1 LTSPIGGDKVICIC
15 KIKVLDVIILAF
27 AYDIK
32 HLIGNTPLYE
42 LKRFGSGLPGRIL
55 AKLEYFNP
63 GGSIKDRVA
72 LAMIEQAEKSGLLG
86 GVGAGGDSASASVV
100 IEPTSG
106 NTGIGLAMV
115 CSARGYRC
123 ILCMPETMSVERQNL
138 LRALGAEVV
147 LTPGAEGMFGAIDRA
162 TELVRQT
169 PGAFMPAQ
177 FDNPANPA
185 AHRATTAEEIWRATA
200 GHVDV
205 LVSAVGTGGTITG
218 VGEMLKERNPALQ
231 VVAVEPA
238 ESPVLSGG
246 KPGPH
251 RIQGIGAG
259 FVPRVLNVAI
269 LDEIIRVTGDQAI
282 EAARCLARDEGLLV
296 GISSGAAAHA
306 ARQLAGREQNRG
318 CTVVVIFPDTGERYL
333 STELFK

>member
-1 LTSPIGGDKVICIC
+1 MS
-15 KIKVLDVIILAF
+15 F

-32 HLIGNTPLYE
+32 QLIGNTPLYE
-42 LKRFGSGLPGRIL
+42 LKRFGSGLSGRIL

-72 LAMIEQAEKSGLLG
+72 LAMIEEAEKSGLLG
-86 GVGAGGDSASASVV
+86 CCSVSDGVSAAGGDSSDSVKGSV
-100 IEPTSG
+100 IIEPTSG

-123 ILCMPETMSVERQNL
+123 ILCMPDTMSVERQSL

-147 LTPGAEGMFGAIDRA
+147 LTPGAEGMAGAIDRA
-162 TELVRQT
+162 NELVRQT
-169 PGAFMPAQ
+169 RGAFMPAQ

-185 AHRATTAEEIWRATA
+185 VHRATTAEEIWRDTA
-200 GHVDV
+200 GQVDV

-218 VGEMLKERNPALQ
+218 IGEILKERNPSLK

-246 KPGPH
+246 KPGLH
-251 RIQGIGAG
+251 KIQGIGAG
-259 FVPRVLNVAI
+259 FVPQVLNVAL
-269 LDEIIRVTGDQAI
+269 LDEIIKVTGDHAI
-282 EAARCLARDEGLLV
+282 ETARCLAREEGLLV
-296 GISSGAAAHA
+296 GISSGAAAYA
-306 ARQLAGREQNRG
+306 ARELAEREQNRG
-318 CTVVVIFPDTGERYL
+318 LTVVVIFPDTGERYL
-333 STELFK
+333 SSELYK

>member
-1 LTSPIGGDKVICIC
+1 MMP
-15 KIKVLDVIILAF
+15 F
-27 AYDIK
+27 AHDIK

-42 LKRFGSGLPGRIL
+42 LRRFGGGLPGRIL

-72 LAMIEQAEKSGLLG
+72 LAMIEQAEKKGMLG
-86 GVGAGGDSASASVV
+86 DDKGNVV

-115 CSARGYRC
+115 CTARGYRC
-123 ILCMPETMSVERQNL
+123 ILCMPETMSVERQKL

-147 LTPGAEGMFGAIDRA
+147 LTPGAAGMSGAIARA
-162 TELVRQT
+162 AELVEQI
-169 PGAFMPAQ
+169 PGSFMPAQ
-177 FDNPANPA
+177 FDNPANPE
-185 AHRATTAEEIWRATA
+185 AHRATTAEEIWRDTA

-218 VGEMLKERNPALQ
+218 IGETLKQRNPALK

-251 RIQGIGAG
+251 KIQGIGAG
-259 FVPRVLNVAI
+259 FVPRVLNVGI
-269 LDEIIRVTGDQAI
+269 LDEIIKVTGDEAM
-282 EAARCLARDEGLLV
+282 EAARSLGREEGLLV
-296 GISSGAAAHA
+296 GISSGAAAWA

-318 CTVVVIFPDTGERYL
+318 RTVVVIFPDTGERYL
-333 STELFK
+333 STELFSPEGN

>member
-1 LTSPIGGDKVICIC
+1 MIKLYSIC
-15 KIKVLDVIILAF
+15 KIKAMDVIILSF
-27 AYDIK
+27 AYDIN

-42 LKRFGSGLPGRIL
+42 LSRYGSGLPGRIL

-72 LAMIEQAEKSGLLG
+72 LAMIEQAEKNGLLG
-86 GVGAGGDSASASVV
+86 GGTANDSNTCAGTGSVV

-123 ILCMPETMSVERQNL
+123 ILCMPETMSVERQKL

-147 LTPGAEGMFGAIDRA
+147 LTPGGEGMSGAIAKAADL
-162 TELVRQT
+162 TRQI

-185 AHRATTAEEIWRATA
+185 AHRATTAEEIWRDTA

-218 VGEMLKERNPALQ
+218 IGEALKERNPALQ
-231 VVAVEPA
+231 VAAVEPA

-251 RIQGIGAG
+251 KIQGIGAG

-269 LDEIIRVTGDQAI
+269 LNEIIKVTGDQAM
-282 EAARCLARDEGLLV
+282 EAVRCLAREEGLLV
-296 GISSGAAAHA
+296 GISSGAAAYA
-306 ARQLAGREQNRG
+306 ARQLAGRERNRN

-333 STELFK
+333 STELF

>member
-1 LTSPIGGDKVICIC
+1 LPAVIKLYSIC
-15 KIKVLDVIILAF
+15 KIKAMDVIILSF

-42 LKRFGSGLPGRIL
+42 LSHYGSGLPGRIL

-72 LAMIEQAEKSGLLG
+72 LGMIEQAEKNGLLG
-86 GVGAGGDSASASVV
+86 GGSVNDNAHAAAGSVV

-147 LTPGAEGMFGAIDRA
+147 LTSGAEGMSGAIA
-162 TELVRQT
+162 KAAELARQI

-185 AHRATTAEEIWRATA
+185 AHRATTAEEIWRDTA

-218 VGEMLKERNPALQ
+218 IGETLKERNPALQ

-251 RIQGIGAG
+251 KIQGIGAG

-269 LDEIIRVTGDQAI
+269 LDEIIKVTGDQAM
-282 EAARCLARDEGLLV
+282 EAARCLAREEGLLV
-296 GISSGAAAHA
+296 GISSGAAVYA
-306 ARQLAGREQNRG
+306 AKELAGREQNRG
-318 CTVVVIFPDTGERYL
+318 RTVVVIFPDTGERYL
-333 STELFK
+333 STELF